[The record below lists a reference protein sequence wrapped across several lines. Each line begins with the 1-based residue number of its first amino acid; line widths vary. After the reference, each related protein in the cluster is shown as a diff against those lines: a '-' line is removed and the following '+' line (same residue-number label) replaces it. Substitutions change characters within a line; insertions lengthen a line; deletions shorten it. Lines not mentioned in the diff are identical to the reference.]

1 MNGSD
6 RLRWRKS
13 TFSGANGGGCVE
25 VADHDGMIMV
35 RDTKDHGRGPVHR
48 YTPDQWR
55 AFIADVRNGE
65 FDLDKPGRL
74 P

>member
-1 MNGSD
+1 MNGPDS
-6 RLRWRKS
+6 LRWRKS

-25 VADHDGMIMV
+25 VAGRDEMIMV

-48 YTPDQWR
+48 YTANEWR
-55 AFIADVRNGE
+55 AFIAGVRNGE
-65 FDLDKPGRL
+65 FDLDEPGRL